1 MSTVFGYGAMMA
13 KDMLKGRSPREFSYS
28 TALAAM
34 VQGGGLGIYGDFLF
48 GEYNRFGRSFLSTL
62 AGPTFGQIDAV
73 AELWTRARNG
83 EDVAANLIKLAK
95 DNTPF
100 INVFYTR
107 MAIDYLFLYQLQ
119 EFVNPG
125 YLSRLEQRIMTE
137 NDQRFFMPPS
147 RAIPY
152 GGGDRLFEG
161 VR

>member
-1 MSTVFGYGAMMA
+1 
-13 KDMLKGRSPREFSYS
+13 
-28 TALAAM
+28 
-34 VQGGGLGIYGDFLF
+34 
-48 GEYNRFGRSFLSTL
+48 
-62 AGPTFGQIDAV
+62 
-73 AELWTRARNG
+73 
-83 EDVAANLIKLAK
+83 
-95 DNTPF
+95 
-100 INVFYTR
+100 